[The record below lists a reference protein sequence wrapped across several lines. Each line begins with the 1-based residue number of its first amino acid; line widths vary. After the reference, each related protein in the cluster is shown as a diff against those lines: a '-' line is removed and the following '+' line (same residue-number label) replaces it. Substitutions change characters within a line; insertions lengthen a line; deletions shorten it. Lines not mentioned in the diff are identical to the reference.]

1 MVFDTNA
8 LVYAAREDSEFHVPF
23 TRQVRQARS
32 SVAPA
37 FITTNICYE
46 FLRII
51 THPGVYDHPWDLG
64 AGIQYLALLLA
75 SPSFGLLL
83 PTSNH
88 LTVLS
93 EVVRDLPNLRGS
105 ILHDLHTVVLMREHG
120 ITQICTRDRD
130 FRRFPFVEVIDPTR
144 S

>member
-23 TRQVRQARS
+23 ARQVRESRS
-32 SVAPA
+32 SVESA

-46 FLRII
+46 FLRVI
-51 THPGVYDHPWDLG
+51 THPGVYDHPWDVG
-64 AGIQYLALLLA
+64 AGIQYLAMLLA

-83 PTSNH
+83 PSSSH

-93 EVVRDLPNLRGS
+93 EVVRDLPDLRGS

-130 FRRFPFVEVIDPTR
+130 FQRFPSIEVIDPTE
-144 S
+144 